1 MLIELFGT
9 SMKFSVLILGS
20 SGMAGHVISLLMREN
35 DHFFDVFTVSRSTGI
50 LKSDFQADITDFDKI
65 RNIISEIK
73 PDFIIN
79 CVGLLNK
86 RAEDYPAE
94 AILTNSYFPHFL
106 ESVTQN
112 SHCKIIHISTDCV
125 FSGKKGKYLESD
137 FKDGVGFYALTKS
150 LGEINNKKDLTIRTS
165 IIGPEININ
174 GIGLF
179 DWFSK
184 QNGAVNG
191 YCNVYWSGV
200 TTVYLARFIMEIIQ
214 DFKFTGLI
222 HLTNNTPIDKF
233 NLLLLIKKVFSWE
246 HIEVN
251 SFQNYFSDK
260 TLVCSD
266 KDILEKVPSY
276 EQMMID
282 MFKWMTDHDHLYKF
296 YKL

>member
-1 MLIELFGT
+1 
-9 SMKFSVLILGS
+9 MKYNILILGS
-20 SGMAGHVISLLMREN
+20 SGMAGHLISLMTREN
-35 DHFFDVFTVSRSTGI
+35 DHLFNVFTVSRSIGTFTTH
-50 LKSDFQADITDFDKI
+50 FQADITDFEKI
-65 RNIISEIK
+65 RNIILEVK

-86 RAEDYPAE
+86 TAEENPGD

-106 ESVTQN
+106 ETVTKN
-112 SHCKIIHISTDCV
+112 SNSRIIHISTDCV
-125 FSGKKGKYLESD
+125 FSGKKGQYLESD
-137 FKDGVGFYALTKS
+137 FKDGVGFYAQTKS

-165 IIGPEININ
+165 IIGPEINQN

-200 TTVYLARFIMEIIQ
+200 TTVYLARFIIEIIQ

-233 NLLLLIKKVFSWE
+233 NLLLLIKNVFKWE
-246 HIEVN
+246 HVEVN
-251 SFQNYFSDK
+251 SFEDYYSDK

-266 KDILEKVPSY
+266 KDIWGKVPSY

-282 MFKWMTDHDHLYKF
+282 MFKWMTDHNHIYNF
-296 YKL
+296 YKLQKAD